1 MQNKAKQSKTKQNK
15 AKQSKTKQ
23 TLILN
28 DTFSLCNN
36 KRGDKYSDMQCPKC
50 STQMQLMQR
59 YEAFIDYCPSCKG
72 VWLAM
77 QSDLVLTS

>member
-28 DTFSLCNN
+28 DTFSLCNTKEAIN
-36 KRGDKYSDMQCPKC
+36 IQTCNVQNVQLKC
-50 STQMQLMQR
+50 S
-59 YEAFIDYCPSCKG
+59 
-72 VWLAM
+72 
-77 QSDLVLTS
+77 